1 MVYAQPLVWSMP
13 SVRCSTG
20 TSALLSASVNAASG
34 AEPLLCQVSSTKG
47 SRLQSPPH
55 FGHFRTT
62 LSIQGL
68 CSSNS
73 FPSGSAFALSRM
85 LRRENAV
92 TFSLQSAQTQ
102 MGSGVPQTLSLEMH
116 HGGDC
121 LMNSMNLFLG
131 ASK

>member
-1 MVYAQPLVWSMP
+1 MP

-20 TSALLSASVNAASG
+20 TRALLSASVNAASG
-34 AEPLLCQVSSTKG
+34 AEPLLCHVSSTKG

-55 FGHFRTT
+55 LGHFSTT

-73 FPSGSAFALSRM
+73 FPSGRDFALSMM
-85 LRRENAV
+85 LRRENAG

-102 MGSGVPQTLSLEMH
+102 MGRGVPHTLSLEMH